1 MRIMH
6 NIETYYILPMQDS
19 HNAENEYE
27 EEHEEEHEG
36 KKKLLWILIF
46 GLPIILCFVSV
57 KIAWNSL
64 TPTLPSFEKLET
76 IEPRL
81 ITKIFDK
88 DSVLVHEFYVE
99 KRIWTPIDSIPD
111 MVKNAVIATEDRKFW
126 THWGMNPLAIPSAV
140 LESFRSG
147 NRMRGASSLTQQLS
161 KLLFLTPE
169 RSLTRKIREVMTAIR
184 IEKTYTKEEIL
195 EFYLNEVYLAGGNYG
210 FQSAGQYYFGRPLDS
225 LTVPEIAVLAGM
237 LQRPEAYRPDRFPET
252 ALARRN
258 TVLFAMRDAGYISKG
273 DYEEYVKVPLRTEEK
288 ETSVIAP
295 YYMEEIRKYME
306 SKYGENSLY
315 SDGISIYST
324 VDPNA
329 QKIVEKAALD
339 QLLKVDRRL
348 RLRAIYKLGLSKRY
362 NMPVDTVLKKFDSV
376 YAHFSENFLA
386 KDTAEKRLFP
396 DSSRYRQAQVGVI
409 LIENETGAIRAMVGG
424 KNFNESKWNRAVQ
437 TLRQPGSSFK
447 PFVYATAMDNGASPC
462 DSVNDAPITIPDP
475 LDTSKFW
482 RPGNYSKEFKGMMT
496 YRRAL
501 ALSQNLPAIQVGMKY
516 GLKNVVEYARRF
528 GVKRAPLQAVP
539 SLALGSVGA
548 TLMEMTSAYTV
559 FPNGGNRIEPYYIES
574 IVGKKGEVIEKH
586 YKVEHEVLKKP
597 AAFIMVRMLQL
608 VNTGGTAAKIWAS
621 GFQHPSGGKTGT
633 TNDYTDAWYIGFT
646 KQYTMGV
653 WIGTDD
659 FLPMGPGH
667 TGTEDAMPV
676 WLNSMPEIHKKLPKL
691 DFPSPGVPSKR
702 ICNYTGKVAGSY
714 CNAATDCLYTSGHVP
729 SEQCDGNHFGQSK
742 ESAATIFGNT
752 SSPVPKEGKA
762 RQVF

>member
-1 MRIMH
+1 
-6 NIETYYILPMQDS
+6 MQNS
-19 HNAENEYE
+19 HDE
-27 EEHEEEHEG
+27 EEKWVVYKEQNLG
-36 KKKLLWILIF
+36 KKRLLWILVL
-46 GLPIILCFVSV
+46 GLPVILALVAV
-57 KIAWNSL
+57 KIVWNKL
-64 TPTLPSFEKLET
+64 APTLPSFEKLET

-81 ITKIFDK
+81 ITKIYDK
-88 DSVLVHEFYVE
+88 DSLLVHEFYVE
-99 KRIWTPIDSIPD
+99 KRIWTPIDSMPD

-126 THWGMNPLAIPSAV
+126 NHWGMNLLAIPSAV
-140 LESFRSG
+140 MESFRTG

-225 LTVPEIAVLAGM
+225 LTVPEVATLAGM
-237 LQRPEAYRPDRFPET
+237 LQRPEAYRPDRNPE
-252 ALARRN
+252 AAISRRN
-258 TVLFAMRDAGYISKG
+258 TVLFAMMDAGYISKAE
-273 DYEEYVKVPLRTEEK
+273 YEQYLAIPIKTEERV
-288 ETSVIAP
+288 TTVVAP
-295 YYMEEIRKYME
+295 YYMEDIRKYLE
-306 SKYGENSLY
+306 RKYGENSLY
-315 SDGISIYST
+315 SDGISVYST
-324 VDPNA
+324 IDPEA
-329 QKIVEKAALD
+329 QKIIEKAALE
-339 QLLKVDRRL
+339 QLVKVDKKL
-348 RLRAIYKLGLSKRY
+348 RQRAIYKFGLVKKY
-362 NMPVDTVLKKFDSV
+362 NLPNDTVLKRFDSI
-376 YAHFSENFLA
+376 YADFTVNYLA
-386 KDTAEKRLFP
+386 KDTAKTIYP
-396 DSSRYRQAQVGVI
+396 DSSRYRPAQVGVI

-424 KNFNESKWNRAVQ
+424 RNFNDSKWNRAVQ

-496 YRRAL
+496 YRKAL

-516 GLKNVVEYARRF
+516 GLKNVVEYARKF
-528 GVKRAPLQAVP
+528 GVKKAPLQAVP

-548 TLMEMTSAYTV
+548 TLMEMTSAFTV
-559 FPNGGNRIEPYYIES
+559 FPNGGNRIEPYYIEA
-574 IVGKKGEVIEKH
+574 IVGKNGEVIEKN
-586 YKVEHEVLKKP
+586 YKIEHEVLKKP
-597 AAFIMVRMLQL
+597 AAYIMVTMLQV
-608 VNTGGTAAKIWAS
+608 VNTGGTASRVWAS
-621 GFQHPSGGKTGT
+621 GFHHPSGGKTGT

-659 FLPMGPGH
+659 FVPMGPGH
-667 TGTEDAMPV
+667 TGTEDALPV
-676 WLNSMPEIHKKLPKL
+676 WLNSMPQIHKNLPEL
-691 DFPSPGVPSKR
+691 QFPVANGVVSKK

-714 CNAATDCLYTSGHVP
+714 CNLSTYCLYTASHEVT
-729 SEQCDGNHFGQSK
+729 EECDGNHFEQPK
-742 ESAATIFGNT
+742 ESAATIFSNT
-752 SSPVPKEGKA
+752 SSPAPKGGKA